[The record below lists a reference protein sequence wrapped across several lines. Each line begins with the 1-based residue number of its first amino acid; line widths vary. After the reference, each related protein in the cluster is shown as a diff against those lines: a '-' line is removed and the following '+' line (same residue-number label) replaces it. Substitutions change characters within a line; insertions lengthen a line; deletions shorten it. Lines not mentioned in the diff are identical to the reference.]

1 MIFAFTDEQLD
12 LRQTIRRFLEDVS
25 PSAAVRVAMESELGY
40 DPVVWRR
47 LSTELGVTGLL
58 VPGSD
63 DDGGGFVEV
72 AIAAEEAGRALLC
85 APFLSTLM
93 AMCALRE
100 FDDPAARS
108 LLRDIGAGQV
118 LASLAVV
125 GDDGDWWSGSIST
138 RARKRGDHGP
148 GFVLDGHKSY
158 VLDGTDAQRLLV
170 LAQTDSGPGLF
181 VADGDAPGLLR
192 SALPAIDQTRRLARL
207 EFSGVP
213 ATSIGGD
220 GKAGVPM
227 WRAMQRIV
235 IALAAE
241 QVGCA
246 QRCLDM
252 AVAYAKVREQFGR
265 PIGSFQA
272 IKHKC
277 ADMLMEVEAAR
288 SAAYYAAWAVDAD
301 SDEVPMMASLAKAY
315 CSETAT
321 RAAGQNIQIHGGIGF
336 TWEHDAHLYLKRAK
350 SSELMFG
357 TPTQHRELLA
367 ELIGV

>member
-12 LRQTIRRFLEDVS
+12 LRRAIRRFLEDVS
-25 PSAAVRVAMESELGY
+25 PSAAVRAAMESELGY

-47 LSTELGVTGLL
+47 LSTDLGVTGLL
-58 VPGSD
+58 VPGSRD
-63 DDGGGFVEV
+63 DSGGFVEV
-72 AIAAEEAGRALLC
+72 AIVAEETGRALLC

-100 FDDPAARS
+100 FDDPAAGS
-108 LLRDIGAGQV
+108 MLAGIGSGQV
-118 LASLAVV
+118 RASLAVA
-125 GDDGDWWSGSIST
+125 GDDGDWWSGSVST
-138 RARKRGDHGP
+138 RARPREG

-158 VLDGTDAQRLLV
+158 VLDGTDAERLLV
-170 LAQTDSGPGLF
+170 LAQTGSGPGLF
-181 VADGDAPGLLR
+181 IADGDAPGLLR

-207 EFSGVP
+207 EFSATP
-213 ATSIGGD
+213 ATLIGDD

-301 SDEVPMMASLAKAY
+301 SDEVPMVASLAKAY

>member
-1 MIFAFTDEQLD
+1 MIFAFSDEQLE
-12 LRQTIRRFLEDVS
+12 LRRTVRRFLDDVS
-25 PSAAVRVAMESELGY
+25 TSAAVRAAMESELGY

-47 LSTELGVTGLL
+47 LSTELGLTGLL
-58 VPGSD
+58 VAES
-63 DDGGGFVEV
+63 GGAGGAGFVEV
-72 AIAAEEAGRALLC
+72 AIVLEEMGRALLC

-93 AMCALRE
+93 AMCALLE
-100 FDDPAARS
+100 FDDPVARS
-108 LLRDIGAGQV
+108 LLRDIAAGRV
-118 LASLAVV
+118 RASLALA
-125 GDDGDWWSGSIST
+125 GDDGEWWAGSAST
-138 RARKRGDHGP
+138 MARDGEA
-148 GFVLDGHKSY
+148 GFVLDGHKSF
-158 VLDGTDAQRLLV
+158 VLDGTDAERVLV
-170 LAQTDSGPGLF
+170 LAQTDAGPSLF
-181 VADGDAPGLLR
+181 VAGGDVPGLVR
-192 SALPAIDQTRRLARL
+192 TALPAIDQTRRLARL
-207 EFSGVP
+207 EFRGVP
-213 ATSIGGD
+213 ATPIGEVGM
-220 GKAGVPM
+220 AGAPLR
-227 WRAMQRIV
+227 RAMQRIV

-277 ADMLMEVEAAR
+277 ANLFMEVEAAR

-301 SDEVPMMASLAKAY
+301 SGEVPIVASLAKAY

-321 RAAGQNIQIHGGIGF
+321 RAAGENIQVHGGVGF

-357 TPTQHRELLA
+357 TPAQHRELLA